1 MNDGGPAFPESAP
14 NQQGRYETFQKGMS
28 LRDWFA
34 GKALEAILIAQP
46 HLPKEA
52 IAKTPQDIPTA
63 AYYYADAML
72 KAREAK

>member
-34 GKALEAILIAQP
+34 AKAMEALMSTAHLSTDKDKHIRSIGKASYGVADLMLEA
-46 HLPKEA
+46 
-52 IAKTPQDIPTA
+52 
-63 AYYYADAML
+63 
-72 KAREAK
+72 REVKS